1 MKKIDLVQTRVTCIY
16 GLLPKTGGLWTTP
29 KITGVML
36 DAREKRR
43 TNDEGRASSIE
54 NPVSRIWLIC
64 GVRMC
69 INILS
74 AAENAG
80 IAEFDFFSA
89 VSAISA
95 VNLSV
100 SHLALECC
108 HE

>member
-1 MKKIDLVQTRVTCIY
+1 MSRKAEHPQTLQTHLYQINDPAVKAKLV
-16 GLLPKTGGLWTTP
+16 GL
-29 KITGVML
+29 ML
-36 DAREKRR
+36 DTRCSRKTTDERR
-43 TNDEGRASSIE
+43 GTRIE
-54 NPVSRIWLIC
+54 YPESGIWLIC

-74 AAENAG
+74 AAENA
-80 IAEFDFFSA
+80 EFDFFSA

-100 SHLALECC
+100 FHLGLEHC